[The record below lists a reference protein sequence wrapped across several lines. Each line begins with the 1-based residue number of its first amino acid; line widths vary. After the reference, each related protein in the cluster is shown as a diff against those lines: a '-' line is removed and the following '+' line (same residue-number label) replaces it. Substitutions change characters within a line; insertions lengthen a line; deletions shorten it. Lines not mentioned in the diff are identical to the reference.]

1 MATGLS
7 NNFLFYGW
15 KIDYHFALDYVYAP
29 SRIDDEEEEDPEEWQ
44 ESEIVPGVF
53 LKYVCPTPGL
63 MLQEC
68 DFFIVIGDLCRRP
81 TDIFPIDPDDLFD
94 LLRDR
99 ELAEEGWRICRNLLG
114 LPHDVRKTPP
124 SMYAVTHYY

>member
-7 NNFLFYGW
+7 HNFLFYGW
-15 KIDYHFALDYVYAP
+15 KIDYHFALDFIYAP
-29 SRIDDEEEEDPEEWQ
+29 SATEDPEEWE

-68 DFFIVIGDLCRRP
+68 DFFIVMGDVCRRP
-81 TDIFPIDPDDLFD
+81 TDIIPIDPDDLYE

-99 ELAEEGWRICRNLLG
+99 ELLDEGWRICRNLLG
-114 LPHDVRKTPP
+114 LPRDVNPTPP
-124 SMYAVTHYY
+124 EIYAVTHYY